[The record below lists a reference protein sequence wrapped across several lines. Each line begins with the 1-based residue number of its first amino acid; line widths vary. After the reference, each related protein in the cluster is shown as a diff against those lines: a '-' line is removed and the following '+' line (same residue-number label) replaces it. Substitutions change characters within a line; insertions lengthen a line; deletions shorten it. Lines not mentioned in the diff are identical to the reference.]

1 MLFIGGRAATQ
12 TLAFPMPRPEGL
24 ILAVEAAPPPRQ
36 LQVACSREP
45 VSLPPVTA
53 RVPGTRPTAV
63 GDRACPGDPGL
74 PSSDCACPGDP
85 AHDRA

>member
-24 ILAVEAAPPPRQ
+24 ILAVEAAPRPRQ

-45 VSLPPVTA
+45 VSLLPMTV
-53 RVPGTRPTAV
+53 RVPGTRPTTV
-63 GDRACPGDPGL
+63 RDGMCPRTGPR
-74 PSSDCACPGDP
+74 P
-85 AHDRA
+85 